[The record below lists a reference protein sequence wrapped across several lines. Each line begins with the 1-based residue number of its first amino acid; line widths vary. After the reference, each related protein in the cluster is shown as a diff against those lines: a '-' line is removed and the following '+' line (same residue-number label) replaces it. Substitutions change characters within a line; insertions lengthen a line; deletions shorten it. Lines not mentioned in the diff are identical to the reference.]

1 MHAHALLI
9 KLGFI
14 KTESTST
21 ILRTFQENVFKTST
35 RINRTLFI
43 IIIIIIFIIR
53 SPGRGLG
60 SPPPGYPVLCGRCH
74 LRLWVISPDAS
85 FPLSP
90 PVSRCRTRFLLPSGI
105 NVKASVFELF
115 VFRIS
120 SILLVLVRVLPERV
134 IRNWKTGSARLDDF
148 PSAASTQSHAWRLLT
163 KRSHLRTLQLKLII
177 NC

>member
-43 IIIIIIFIIR
+43 IIIIIIIFIIR

-85 FPLSP
+85 FPLPP
-90 PVSRCRTRFLLPSGI
+90 PVSRCWTRFLLPSGI

-120 SILLVLVRVLPERV
+120 SIPLASVRVLPERV
-134 IRNWKTGSARLDDF
+134 VSRNFILALSWPERA
-148 PSAASTQSHAWRLLT
+148 PTQAWTSH
-163 KRSHLRTLQLKLII
+163 S
-177 NC
+177 